1 MDGVEAHGGDFVG
14 AMGHGPLPTFCHDTA
29 VVSLIT
35 AGQLAIG

>member
-14 AMGHGPLPTFCHDTA
+14 AMGHGPLPTFCDDTA

-35 AGQLAIG
+35 SGQLAIG